1 MTAHDVAPE
10 RSRAVTDRP
19 YSIAARR
26 RSLVIAF
33 QTGLLVL
40 LIATW
45 EFAARLGLIDRFFF
59 SQPSI
64 FISRAFRWLTDPAF
78 LLGGHSIYHHLLVT
92 LEEMAGGFILGVL
105 FGVTIGFLLGRSAF
119 WSAVFN
125 PYIQIL
131 NALPRLVLAPIFVL
145 LLGIDERSKIALGFS
160 LVFFIVFFN
169 AYRGVREVDRNVLN
183 NALMLGASEV
193 QLARHVLLPSAMTW
207 ILSSLHTSVGFA
219 LVGAVV
225 GEYLASAQG
234 LGWIISQA
242 QGNFDAA
249 GVYAGML
256 ILCVVVVVVESAV
269 SSLERRLIRWKEPD
283 ELLVG

>member
-1 MTAHDVAPE
+1 MPARKRPIVL
-10 RSRAVTDRP
+10 AVQ
-19 YSIAARR
+19 A
-26 RSLVIAF
+26 
-33 QTGLLVL
+33 GLLVL
-40 LIATW
+40 LIAGW
-45 EFAARLGLIDRFFF
+45 EFAARFHLIDTFFF
-59 SQPSI
+59 SQPST
-64 FISRAFRWLTDPAF
+64 FISRAFRWLSDPAV
-78 LLGGHSIYHHLLVT
+78 LLGGRSIYHHLLVT
-92 LEEMAGGFILGVL
+92 LEEMAGGFVLGVL
-105 FGVTIGFLLGRSAF
+105 AGVIVGFLLGRSTF

-125 PYIQIL
+125 PYIQVL

-183 NALMLGASEV
+183 NARMLGASET
-193 QLARHVLLPSAMTW
+193 QLAWHVLLPSAMTW

-225 GEYLASAQG
+225 GEYLAAAQG
-234 LGWIISQA
+234 IGWVISQA

-256 ILCVVVVVVESAV
+256 ILCVVVIVVELGV
-269 SSLERRLIRWKEPD
+269 TWLERRLIRWKDINETMFA
-283 ELLVG
+283 

>member
-1 MTAHDVAPE
+1 MPGEKRVRVLAVQVA
-10 RSRAVTDRP
+10 
-19 YSIAARR
+19 
-26 RSLVIAF
+26 
-33 QTGLLVL
+33 LLVGFVG
-40 LIATW
+40 AW
-45 EFAARLGLIDRFFF
+45 EWASRFRWIDPFFF

-64 FISRAFRWLTDPAF
+64 FGGRALQWLSEPGF
-78 LLGGHSIYHHLLVT
+78 QLGGRSVYHHLFVT
-92 LEEMAGGFILGVL
+92 MQEMIGGFVLGVG
-105 FGVTIGFLLGRSAF
+105 FGVAVGFALGRSRF
-119 WSAVFN
+119 WSAVLN
-125 PYIQIL
+125 PYIQVL

-169 AYRGVREVDRNVLN
+169 AYRGVRDVDRNIVN
-183 NALMLGASEV
+183 NARMLGASET

-225 GEYLASAQG
+225 GEYLAAAQG

-256 ILCVVVVVVESAV
+256 ILCMVVIVVEFGV
-269 SSLERRLIRWKEPD
+269 TWLERRLIRWKDINETMFA
-283 ELLVG
+283 